1 MKNVLVLAHKNDL
14 RPSLRYR
21 IVFPLDFL
29 DRKKLV
35 KYKMISL
42 YSYKT
47 EKLLSTNKSIKK
59 IINVFIDIIIFIL
72 SFLMVCRKKYDAV
85 IVKDF
90 LIPLGGGGIEK
101 FFFLLL
107 KTKKIIY
114 DLDDAIYFNHTRKQN
129 MFFSKFRHMDYKVA
143 FWLRYS
149 SKVIIPNNFIKSDLE
164 KLYSLQ
170 KEKTELLLS
179 CPMEKQYYND
189 IMKINKYSDDGNI
202 PIVWLGSSHTQAD
215 LEMFKDVIHNILA
228 AFPNVHIYFVGVT
241 DDWKDYD
248 EEERVHKLKWT
259 PENEILIMRK
269 SVFGINPLRNDD
281 FQKRKSAFKVIQYYR
296 AGIYPLVSDV
306 GINND
311 LIKKFGGFCIK
322 GNTSSNNIIAE
333 MKRHIAHLNEN
344 SRMLYKRSKEL
355 TVENNSMCIL
365 KLINEL

>member
-1 MKNVLVLAHKNDL
+1 
-14 RPSLRYR
+14 
-21 IVFPLDFL
+21 
-29 DRKKLV
+29 
-35 KYKMISL
+35 
-42 YSYKT
+42 
-47 EKLLSTNKSIKK
+47 
-59 IINVFIDIIIFIL
+59 
-72 SFLMVCRKKYDAV
+72 
-85 IVKDF
+85 
-90 LIPLGGGGIEK
+90 
-101 FFFLLL
+101 
-107 KTKKIIY
+107 
-114 DLDDAIYFNHTRKQN
+114 
-129 MFFSKFRHMDYKVA
+129 
-143 FWLRYS
+143 
-149 SKVIIPNNFIKSDLE
+149 
-164 KLYSLQ
+164 
-170 KEKTELLLS
+170 
-179 CPMEKQYYND
+179 MEKQYYND